1 MGSYPT
7 RDWTCIPCIGRWIPS
22 HWTTG
27 SPSPSALAL
36 GNWQN
41 LLSFL
46 QLQGG
51 FSPKGVLLQSSSMEA
66 HRRPCEE
73 PQTTAPGEKELCRLR
88 SSMLFSLVFLFQIA
102 LLRCNSHIIKS
113 TLLKHTIQW
122 FLVSSQGCASITTI
136 QFRNSFITSKRN
148 LIPLTPSLQP
158 PETTNL
164 LSVCIDL
171 PVLDILYKW
180 NVLDILYKWMHTT
193 CGLLCLASFI

>member
-1 MGSYPT
+1 M
-7 RDWTCIPCIGRWIPS
+7 CIPCIGRWIPS

-180 NVLDILYKWMHTT
+180 MHTT